1 MITLYGKSVYKD
13 ICIGKLL
20 YYNSGKESEVMQY
33 KIEDSEGES
42 AKYKAAVIKAAGQLK
57 MLYDK
62 ALNEVGKDSAAI
74 FETHRLLLEDPEY
87 QKAIEEMIL
96 KEKVNAA
103 YAISTTGKR
112 FAKMFQNMDSA
123 YMQGR
128 AADIE
133 DVSGRLIKILSDEA
147 QEEKLPD
154 EPFILAALDLTPS
167 DTIRFPKEKLMGFI
181 LEHGSENSHTTILA
195 RSMGVPALISV
206 QTLCLEKYDGH
217 QAILDGENG
226 VVYIDPDEETY
237 TEFEKKVAKLNK
249 KKKMLQNLK
258 GKETATRGGKRIRL
272 YANAGNLR
280 DIDNALDSDAEG
292 IGLFRSEFLYL
303 ENTDFPTEEQ
313 QFEVYKQALEKMG
326 DKQVIIRTLDIGS
339 DKKTDYFKLED
350 EENPA
355 MGYRGLRICLT
366 RHEIFKTQLRALFRA
381 GCHGSLAIMIP
392 MVTSLE
398 EIQMVKEIISQV
410 KQELK
415 QEGIPYK
422 EQVELGIMI
431 ETPAAALI
439 SDKLAKEAD
448 FFSIGT
454 NDLSQYVMAIDRR
467 NRNLQPFFNP
477 HHEAVFRLIEM
488 SIDAIH
494 KEGKWAGICGELAAD
509 TDVTEK
515 LIDMGI
521 DEISV
526 SPGLLLGMRK
536 KIREI

>member
-13 ICIGKLL
+13 ICIGKIL

-112 FAKMFQNMDSA
+112 FAKMFQDMDSA

-167 DTIRFPKEKLMGFI
+167 DTLRFPKEKLMGFI

-237 TEFEKKVAKLNK
+237 TEFKKKVAKLNK

>member
-1 MITLYGKSVYKD
+1 
-13 ICIGKLL
+13 
-20 YYNSGKESEVMQY
+20 MQY

-112 FAKMFQNMDSA
+112 FAKMFQDMDSA

-167 DTIRFPKEKLMGFI
+167 DTLRFPKEKLMGFI

-237 TEFEKKVAKLNK
+237 IEFEKKVAKLNK

>member
-112 FAKMFQNMDSA
+112 FAKMFQDMDSA

-167 DTIRFPKEKLMGFI
+167 DTLRFPKEKLMGFI

-237 TEFEKKVAKLNK
+237 IEFEKKVAKLNK